1 MSFRHYPPSLLG
13 RFEMIRVSLNKTSI
27 LFITIAMSMLLH
39 TTLATAAEQN
49 RLWSE
54 LTPLQKQALI
64 PLATQWDSLP
74 LKLKGHLIHASNQYP
89 SLSLE
94 QKKRFQSRLEKWS
107 KLTPEQRE
115 KARNKF
121 KAVSNEPAEKR
132 ELLRRTVPEHKN
144 SDLAES
150 SVLPDV
156 SVH

>member
-1 MSFRHYPPSLLG
+1 MTFWHYPPSLLG
-13 RFEMIRVSLNKTSI
+13 RFEMIHVLLQKTSI
-27 LFITIAMSMLLH
+27 LYITIAIFLLLH
-39 TTLATAAEQN
+39 TTLSTAAEQN

-64 PLATQWDSLP
+64 PLSTQWDSLP
-74 LKLKGHLIHASNQYP
+74 TKLKGHLIHAANQYP
-89 SLSLE
+89 SLSFE

-132 ELLRRTVPEHKN
+132 DLLRRSVREHEKRDMA
-144 SDLAES
+144 SS
-150 SVLPDV
+150 SVLPEAPA
-156 SVH
+156 H